1 MGVCQDKFN
10 KSKGVLISQD
20 GTRLHGKDAGKY
32 LSAWRSASMED
43 GATEY
48 IGTYKSHQI
57 YIKSVQ
63 GNKYF
68 GLVGSSGRHY
78 QAQTALPLAHDRCPE
93 WLDELGNSLS
103 GRAEKMEKDI
113 SRFNH
118 DISELEKKLTNINW
132 SKEEKLRQLKSEAA
146 ILNNKINNELK
157 NNKDTSVHTEYR
169 GRTLD
174 VNGDKVIL
182 SVDGKEYDLSSDI
195 AQALKSEGMSISDL
209 TYNNWDTLTK
219 GMPLSINKNKNLMIV
234 KNLSSY
240 SVRLND
246 ATKSVASSSEMEAE

>member
-1 MGVCQDKFN
+1 MNDGV
-10 KSKGVLISQD
+10 V
-20 GTRLHGKDAGKY
+20 
-32 LSAWRSASMED
+32 
-43 GATEY
+43 EY

-68 GLVGSSGRHY
+68 GLVGFSGRQY
-78 QAQTALPLAHDRCPE
+78 QSPTALPLAYDRCPE
-93 WLDELGNSLS
+93 WLEELGNSLC
-103 GRAEKMEKDI
+103 GRSEKMELDI
-113 SRFNH
+113 SRYKH
-118 DISELEKKLTNINW
+118 DICELQAKLENINW
-132 SKEEKLRQLKSEAA
+132 PKEDKLRQLKSEAA

>member
-1 MGVCQDKFN
+1 
-10 KSKGVLISQD
+10 
-20 GTRLHGKDAGKY
+20 
-32 LSAWRSASMED
+32 MED

-68 GLVGSSGRHY
+68 GLVGSSDRHY

-132 SKEEKLRQLKSEAA
+132 PKEEKLRQLKSEAA

-195 AQALKSEGMSISDL
+195 AQALKSEGMSVSDL
-209 TYNNWDTLTK
+209 TYNNWDILTK
-219 GMPLSINKNKNLMIV
+219 GKPLSLNKNKNLMIV

-246 ATKSVASSSEMEAE
+246 ATKSVASSSEMEAIE